1 MHHMADPKLAQLQN
15 DHLLICGM
23 RRALPWLEA
32 RELVRER
39 GGLPSNV
46 QFDDML
52 RGLLRQKG
60 VVLSFSPASGR
71 AISNFDHWWSRN
83 VIVYPAAGSHFA
95 RGHDIV
101 DTLSD
106 KLAISPKS
114 WVFPAACVPES
125 AIGRKNVALFIDP
138 ESVTVAQDRVI
149 IEARRELVAV
159 LEHFGDK
166 SEFSG
171 PVDKATRIPQAK
183 DLGANPQSS
192 PMRGRIWRHV
202 CDGVRPIARPAA
214 DTLSTAI
221 VTDAGYSPSNSFG
234 VSYIDADFDAII
246 KDGRKVLERLRRR

>member
-39 GGLPSNV
+39 GGLPSNA

-71 AISNFDHWWSRN
+71 ELGNFDHWWSRN
-83 VIVYPAAGSHFA
+83 VIVYPAAGACFA
-95 RGHDIV
+95 KGSDIIDELL
-101 DTLSD
+101 DTL
-106 KLAISPKS
+106 APAPKT

-125 AIGRKNVALFIDP
+125 AIGRENVALFIDP
-138 ESVTVAQDRVI
+138 ESVTVTQDRVI
-149 IEARRELVAV
+149 IEARKELVAV
-159 LEHFGDK
+159 LEHFAGK
-166 SEFSG
+166 SEFDG
-171 PVDKATRIPQAK
+171 PVDKTTRIPHAE
-183 DLGANPQSS
+183 DLGTNQPSS
-192 PMRGRIWRHV
+192 PMWGRIWRHV
-202 CDGVRPIARPAA
+202 CEGVRPIARPAA
-214 DTLSTAI
+214 DTSSTAI

-234 VSYIDADFDAII
+234 VSYIDVDFDAIL